1 MTFHGRDVFAPAAA
15 RLAQGAALS
24 DLGPPALG
32 LVTLPSPRL
41 EVSERNATGEVLWF
55 DSFGNALTSVGRL
68 QASGTELSLKP
79 CWQPGSPVSF
89 RVLEAR
95 VEFGADRRL
104 PLSRTY
110 AEVPVGEP
118 LAYIGSSG
126 LLEIAVHGGRADG
139 FPGLVPGIPVTLVF
153 EA

>member
-1 MTFHGRDVFAPAAA
+1 
-15 RLAQGAALS
+15 
-24 DLGPPALG
+24 
-32 LVTLPSPRL
+32 
-41 EVSERNATGEVLWF
+41 
-55 DSFGNALTSVGRL
+55 
-68 QASGTELSLKP
+68 
-79 CWQPGSPVSF
+79 VSF